1 LRQLVPLARELTT
14 KEHKHMKARL
24 AIGLAAVLVLALPL
38 AANAALPSA
47 SSTLI
52 VPNKSIGGV
61 KLASSL
67 ALATAAWGKGGTC
80 GASGCSYTAAQG
92 RGGTASFLVAATVT
106 GGPEKVVSIAVEAG
120 LLGNSGKRNFNTP
133 ISRFKTANGIG
144 VGSTVSQLR
153 HAYPHLTKRAANYYV
168 IPGPGITFTG
178 FGILE
183 GRVENIKMQDVQ
195 LG

>member
-1 LRQLVPLARELTT
+1 
-14 KEHKHMKARL
+14 MKARL

-47 SSTLI
+47 GSTLI

-61 KLASSL
+61 KLGSSL
-67 ALATAAWGKGGTC
+67 AAATSAWGKGGTC
-80 GASGCSYTAAQG
+80 GVSGCTYAAAQG
-92 RGGTASFLVAATVT
+92 HGGTASFLVAATVT
-106 GGPEKVVSIAVEAG
+106 GGPEKVVSVDVEAG

-168 IPGPGITFTG
+168 ILGPAVTFTG